1 MLKILIVDDQMI
13 NRMLLDALVKS
24 IGHDPV
30 QAESGQQAIDAVSA
44 HSIDMILMDIEM
56 PGMNGV
62 EATQHLRENN
72 LVDANM
78 PIVAVT
84 ANSGEEDKASYRAAG
99 MQGYIEKPL
108 NIERL
113 KEVIAELVV

>member
-24 IGHDPV
+24 IGHEPI

-56 PGMNGV
+56 PEMNGV
-62 EATQHLRENN
+62 EATKYIRENE
-72 LVDANM
+72 LVAADL

-84 ANSGEEDKASYRAAG
+84 ANSEEEDKASYRAAG

-108 NIERL
+108 NVDRL
-113 KEVIAELVV
+113 KEVIAEFNL